1 MKRTI
6 FITDMIGSY
15 CGMHYY
21 DEAFAELLR
30 KSGYE
35 VRILSTFG
43 GDVGPRFFPLIFNK
57 NKVKSGLLLLYAYL
71 KFVWHQITHRNA
83 VYIYMCYGEVY
94 DLLMLTS
101 NIWNRH
107 IFCDVHEVHALKYAD
122 NSRVSGWFA
131 SYYKIFVRHF
141 IYHSDRTK
149 DILVGIGVKAPM
161 LYVPHFKYVFKKSY
175 ERSGL
180 SDDIVTVFTAQGKV
194 RFLFFGNLS
203 IRVWIS

>member
-21 DEAFAELLR
+21 DEAFTELLR
-30 KSGYE
+30 KAGYE
-35 VRILSTFG
+35 VRILSTFS
-43 GDVGPRFFPLIFNK
+43 GDAGPRFFPLIFNK

-71 KFVWHQITHRNA
+71 KFVWHQTTHRNG
-83 VYIYMCYGEVY
+83 VYIYMCYGEAY

-101 NIWNRH
+101 NIWNKH
-107 IFCDVHEVHALKYAD
+107 MFCDVHEVHALKYAD

-141 IYHSDRTK
+141 IYHSD
-149 DILVGIGVKAPM
+149 
-161 LYVPHFKYVFKKSY
+161 
-175 ERSGL
+175 
-180 SDDIVTVFTAQGKV
+180 
-194 RFLFFGNLS
+194 
-203 IRVWIS
+203 